1 MDERRDRYPRR
12 DETEGAYRRASSV
25 PLAGSGRARGAGGR
39 NMAGERLGRGLD
51 DGQRDHGARP
61 AREDQGTRL
70 VRDGRDARGGRHAR
84 DARDAWGSGDARGA
98 RDGRHARPR
107 DERAG
112 TQARR
117 GRHGRPTA
125 PHVLVPRPGRRQLD
139 GRAYQLGQGRG
150 RGLSGVGTGRGG
162 LLGTALPVSPRSLVT
177 LAGGVCALVLVS
189 LVVRCALL
197 PGPARAYNG
206 SGGMEGLPLFSDA
219 EDAVF
224 AASLLL
230 PDELTPILPGSPT
243 ISGTTASG
251 GSVLQELTDA
261 THAIEQAGFAVG
273 YAMLDLSTGVSVS
286 YNADA
291 QFYSASSIK
300 GPYVTSVVR
309 YELGDSAQSSEG
321 SRISAIIESSDN
333 AAYSNMRDAYGNS
346 SFAALVD
353 ASGAAQMPSHGATS
367 AVAKAAAAQ
376 SGASIADNKYEF
388 FTPNQMLAL
397 WQQCYEFLSSGKPG
411 ASWLA
416 GIFETPETS
425 AIRVTAG
432 TLGTTWSKAGW
443 YPAGDAGFGTTVDA
457 GVVRTSTG
465 DVLVSVMTT
474 EPENFAAIESVLSPL
489 LALRS
494 TLA

>member
-1 MDERRDRYPRR
+1 M
-12 DETEGAYRRASSV
+12 
-25 PLAGSGRARGAGGR
+25 
-39 NMAGERLGRGLD
+39 
-51 DGQRDHGARP
+51 
-61 AREDQGTRL
+61 
-70 VRDGRDARGGRHAR
+70 
-84 DARDAWGSGDARGA
+84 
-98 RDGRHARPR
+98 
-107 DERAG
+107 
-112 TQARR
+112 
-117 GRHGRPTA
+117 
-125 PHVLVPRPGRRQLD
+125 PRPGRRQLD

-150 RGLSGVGTGRGG
+150 RGLSGVGTRRGG
-162 LLGTALPVSPRSLVT
+162 PLGAALPVSPRSLVT

-189 LVVRCALL
+189 LVVHCALL

-261 THAIEQAGFAVG
+261 THVIEQAGFAVG

-376 SGASIADNKYEF
+376 SGASITDNKYEF

-397 WQQCYEFLSSGKPG
+397 WQQCYEFLSSGEPG

-416 GIFETPETS
+416 SVFETPETS

>member
-12 DETEGAYRRASSV
+12 DETEDTYRRASSV

-39 NMAGERLGRGLD
+39 YMADERQGRGRD
-51 DGQRDHGARP
+51 DGRRDHGARP
-61 AREDQGTRL
+61 VRESQGTRL
-70 VRDGRDARGGRHAR
+70 VRDGRDARGGR
-84 DARDAWGSGDARGA
+84 
-98 RDGRHARPR
+98 
-107 DERAG
+107 
-112 TQARR
+112 R
-117 GRHGRPTA
+117 GRHGRPPA
-125 PHVLVPRPGRRQLD
+125 PRGLVPRPGRRQLD

-150 RGLSGVGTGRGG
+150 RGLSGVGTRRGG
-162 LLGTALPVSPRSLVT
+162 PLGAALPVSPRSLVT

-189 LVVRCALL
+189 LVVHCALL

-206 SGGMEGLPLFSDA
+206 SGGMEGLPLFSGA

-261 THAIEQAGFAVG
+261 THVIEQAGFAVG

-300 GPYVTSVVR
+300 GPYITSVVR

-346 SFAALVD
+346 SFAALVN

-376 SGASIADNKYEF
+376 SGASITDNKYEF

-397 WQQCYEFLSSGKPG
+397 WQQCYEFLSSDEPG

-416 GIFETPETS
+416 SVFETPETS

-465 DVLVSVMTT
+465 NVLVSVMTT

>member
-39 NMAGERLGRGLD
+39 NMADERLGRGRD
-51 DGQRDHGARP
+51 DGRRDHGARP

-70 VRDGRDARGGRHAR
+70 VRDGRGARGGRHAR

-150 RGLSGVGTGRGG
+150 RGLSGVGTRRGG
-162 LLGTALPVSPRSLVT
+162 LHGAALPVSPRSLVT

-189 LVVRCALL
+189 LVVHCALL

-309 YELGDSAQSSEG
+309 YELGDSALSSEG

-346 SFAALVD
+346 SFAALVN

-376 SGASIADNKYEF
+376 SGASITDNKYEF

-397 WQQCYEFLSSGKPG
+397 WQQCYEFLSSDEPG

-416 GIFETPETS
+416 SVFETPETS

>member
-1 MDERRDRYPRR
+1 M
-12 DETEGAYRRASSV
+12 
-25 PLAGSGRARGAGGR
+25 
-39 NMAGERLGRGLD
+39 
-51 DGQRDHGARP
+51 
-61 AREDQGTRL
+61 
-70 VRDGRDARGGRHAR
+70 
-84 DARDAWGSGDARGA
+84 
-98 RDGRHARPR
+98 
-107 DERAG
+107 
-112 TQARR
+112 
-117 GRHGRPTA
+117 
-125 PHVLVPRPGRRQLD
+125 PRPGRRQLD

-197 PGPARAYNG
+197 PGPGRAYNG
-206 SGGMEGLPLFSDA
+206 SGGMEGLSLFSDA

-309 YELGDSAQSSEG
+309 YELGASAQSSEG

>member
-150 RGLSGVGTGRGG
+150 RGLSGVGTRRGG
-162 LLGTALPVSPRSLVT
+162 LLGAALPVSPRSLVT

>member
-1 MDERRDRYPRR
+1 M
-12 DETEGAYRRASSV
+12 
-25 PLAGSGRARGAGGR
+25 
-39 NMAGERLGRGLD
+39 
-51 DGQRDHGARP
+51 
-61 AREDQGTRL
+61 
-70 VRDGRDARGGRHAR
+70 
-84 DARDAWGSGDARGA
+84 
-98 RDGRHARPR
+98 
-107 DERAG
+107 
-112 TQARR
+112 
-117 GRHGRPTA
+117 
-125 PHVLVPRPGRRQLD
+125 
-139 GRAYQLGQGRG
+139 
-150 RGLSGVGTGRGG
+150 
-162 LLGTALPVSPRSLVT
+162 
-177 LAGGVCALVLVS
+177 LVS

-197 PGPARAYNG
+197 PGPGRAYNG
-206 SGGMEGLPLFSDA
+206 SGGMEGLLLFSDD

-416 GIFETPETS
+416 SVFETPETS

>member
-1 MDERRDRYPRR
+1 MDEQRDRYPRR
-12 DETEGAYRRASSV
+12 DETEGTYRRASSV

-39 NMAGERLGRGLD
+39 NMADERLGRGRD
-51 DGQRDHGARP
+51 DGRRDHGARP

-70 VRDGRDARGGRHAR
+70 VRDGRGARGGRHAR

-107 DERAG
+107 DERVGA
-112 TQARR
+112 QERR
-117 GRHGRPTA
+117 GRHGRPPA
-125 PHVLVPRPGRRQLD
+125 PRGLVPRPGRRQLD
-139 GRAYQLGQGRG
+139 GRASQLGQGRG
-150 RGLSGVGTGRGG
+150 RGLSGVGTRRGG
-162 LLGTALPVSPRSLVT
+162 PLGAVPPVSPRSLVT

-189 LVVRCALL
+189 LVVHCALL

-309 YELGDSAQSSEG
+309 YELGDSALSSEG

-346 SFAALVD
+346 SFAALVN

-376 SGASIADNKYEF
+376 SGASITDNKYEF

-397 WQQCYEFLSSGKPG
+397 WQQCYEFLSSDEPG

-416 GIFETPETS
+416 SVFETPETS

>member
-1 MDERRDRYPRR
+1 MDEQRDRYPRR
-12 DETEGAYRRASSV
+12 DETEGTYRRASSA

-39 NMAGERLGRGLD
+39 NMADERQGRGRD
-51 DGQRDHGARP
+51 DGRRDHGARP
-61 AREDQGTRL
+61 VRESQGTRL
-70 VRDGRDARGGRHAR
+70 VRDGRGARGGRHAR

-112 TQARR
+112 AQERR
-117 GRHGRPTA
+117 GRHGRPPA
-125 PHVLVPRPGRRQLD
+125 PRGVVPRPGRRQLD

-150 RGLSGVGTGRGG
+150 RGLSGVGTRRGG
-162 LLGTALPVSPRSLVT
+162 PLGAVPPVSPRSLVT

-189 LVVRCALL
+189 LVVHCALL
-197 PGPARAYNG
+197 PGHARAYNG

>member
-1 MDERRDRYPRR
+1 MDEQRDRYPRR
-12 DETEGAYRRASSV
+12 DETEGTCRRASSV

-39 NMAGERLGRGLD
+39 NMADERLGRGRD
-51 DGQRDHGARP
+51 DGRRDHGARP
-61 AREDQGTRL
+61 VRESQGTRL
-70 VRDGRDARGGRHAR
+70 VRDGRGARGGRHAR

-107 DERAG
+107 DERVGA
-112 TQARR
+112 QERR
-117 GRHGRPTA
+117 GRHGRPPA
-125 PHVLVPRPGRRQLD
+125 PRGLVPRPGRRQLD

-150 RGLSGVGTGRGG
+150 RGLSGVGTRRGG
-162 LLGTALPVSPRSLVT
+162 PLGAVPPVSPRSLVT
-177 LAGGVCALVLVS
+177 LAGGVCALALVS
-189 LVVRCALL
+189 LVVHCALL

-346 SFAALVD
+346 SFAALVN

-376 SGASIADNKYEF
+376 SGASITDNKYEF

-397 WQQCYEFLSSGKPG
+397 WQQCYEFLSSDEPG

-416 GIFETPETS
+416 SVFETPETS

>member
-39 NMAGERLGRGLD
+39 NMADERLGRGLD

-150 RGLSGVGTGRGG
+150 RGLSGVGTRRGG
-162 LLGTALPVSPRSLVT
+162 PLGAALPVSPRSLVT

>member
-12 DETEGAYRRASSV
+12 DETESAYRRASSV
-25 PLAGSGRARGAGGR
+25 PLAGSGRARGTGGR
-39 NMAGERLGRGLD
+39 YMADERLGRGRD
-51 DGQRDHGARP
+51 DGRRDHGARP

-70 VRDGRDARGGRHAR
+70 VRDGRDARGGRRAR

-98 RDGRHARPR
+98 RGGRHARPR
-107 DERAG
+107 DERVGA
-112 TQARR
+112 QERR
-117 GRHGRPTA
+117 GRHGRPPA
-125 PHVLVPRPGRRQLD
+125 PRGLVPRPGRRQLD

-150 RGLSGVGTGRGG
+150 RGLSGVGTRRGG
-162 LLGTALPVSPRSLVT
+162 PLGAALPVSPRSLVT

-189 LVVRCALL
+189 LVVHCALL
-197 PGPARAYNG
+197 PGPARANNG

-346 SFAALVD
+346 SFAALVN

-376 SGASIADNKYEF
+376 SGASITDNKYEF

-397 WQQCYEFLSSGKPG
+397 WQQCYEFLSSDEPG

-416 GIFETPETS
+416 SVFETPETS

>member
-1 MDERRDRYPRR
+1 M
-12 DETEGAYRRASSV
+12 
-25 PLAGSGRARGAGGR
+25 
-39 NMAGERLGRGLD
+39 
-51 DGQRDHGARP
+51 
-61 AREDQGTRL
+61 
-70 VRDGRDARGGRHAR
+70 
-84 DARDAWGSGDARGA
+84 
-98 RDGRHARPR
+98 
-107 DERAG
+107 
-112 TQARR
+112 
-117 GRHGRPTA
+117 
-125 PHVLVPRPGRRQLD
+125 PRPGRRQLD
-139 GRAYQLGQGRG
+139 GRASQLGQGRG
-150 RGLSGVGTGRGG
+150 RGLSGVGTRRGG
-162 LLGTALPVSPRSLVT
+162 PLGAALPVSPRSLVT

-189 LVVRCALL
+189 LVVHCALL

-261 THAIEQAGFAVG
+261 THVIEQAGFAVG

-346 SFAALVD
+346 SFAALVN

-376 SGASIADNKYEF
+376 SGASITDNKYEF

-397 WQQCYEFLSSGKPG
+397 WQQCYEFLSSDEPG

-416 GIFETPETS
+416 SVFETPETS

>member
-12 DETEGAYRRASSV
+12 DETEGTYRRASSV

-39 NMAGERLGRGLD
+39 NMADERLGHGRD
-51 DGQRDHGARP
+51 DGRRDHGARP

>member
-1 MDERRDRYPRR
+1 MDEQRDRYPRR
-12 DETEGAYRRASSV
+12 DETEGTYRRASSV

-39 NMAGERLGRGLD
+39 NMADERLGRGRD
-51 DGQRDHGARP
+51 DGRRDHGARP
-61 AREDQGTRL
+61 VRESQGTRL
-70 VRDGRDARGGRHAR
+70 VRDGRGARGGRHAR

-107 DERAG
+107 DERVGA
-112 TQARR
+112 QERR
-117 GRHGRPTA
+117 GRHGRPPA
-125 PHVLVPRPGRRQLD
+125 PRGLVPRPGRRQLD

-150 RGLSGVGTGRGG
+150 RGLSGVGTRRGG
-162 LLGTALPVSPRSLVT
+162 PLGAVPPVSPRSLVT

-189 LVVRCALL
+189 LVVHCALL

-309 YELGDSAQSSEG
+309 YELGDSALSSEG

-346 SFAALVD
+346 SFAALVN

-376 SGASIADNKYEF
+376 SGASITDNKYEF

-397 WQQCYEFLSSGKPG
+397 WQQCYEFLSSDEPG

-416 GIFETPETS
+416 SVFETPETS

>member
-12 DETEGAYRRASSV
+12 DETEGTYRRASSV

-39 NMAGERLGRGLD
+39 YMADERLGRGHD
-51 DGQRDHGARP
+51 DGRRDHGARP
-61 AREDQGTRL
+61 VRESQGTRL

-84 DARDAWGSGDARGA
+84 DARDAWGSGDARDA
-98 RDGRHARPR
+98 RGGRHARPR
-107 DERAG
+107 DERVGA
-112 TQARR
+112 QERR
-117 GRHGRPTA
+117 GRHGRPPA
-125 PHVLVPRPGRRQLD
+125 PRGLVPRPGRRQLD

-150 RGLSGVGTGRGG
+150 RGLSGVGTRRGG
-162 LLGTALPVSPRSLVT
+162 PLGAALPVSPRSLVT

-189 LVVRCALL
+189 LVVHCALL
-197 PGPARAYNG
+197 PGPARVYNG

-346 SFAALVD
+346 SFAALVN

-376 SGASIADNKYEF
+376 SGASITDNK
-388 FTPNQMLAL
+388 
-397 WQQCYEFLSSGKPG
+397 
-411 ASWLA
+411 
-416 GIFETPETS
+416 
-425 AIRVTAG
+425 
-432 TLGTTWSKAGW
+432 
-443 YPAGDAGFGTTVDA
+443 
-457 GVVRTSTG
+457 
-465 DVLVSVMTT
+465 
-474 EPENFAAIESVLSPL
+474 
-489 LALRS
+489 
-494 TLA
+494 

>member
-39 NMAGERLGRGLD
+39 NMADERLGRGLD

>member
-12 DETEGAYRRASSV
+12 DETEGTYRRASSV
-25 PLAGSGRARGAGGR
+25 PLAGSGQARGAGGR
-39 NMAGERLGRGLD
+39 YMADERQGRGRD
-51 DGQRDHGARP
+51 DGRRDHGARP
-61 AREDQGTRL
+61 AREDQGARL
-70 VRDGRDARGGRHAR
+70 VRDGRDARGSRHAR

-107 DERAG
+107 DERVGA
-112 TQARR
+112 QERR

-177 LAGGVCALVLVS
+177 LAGSVCALVLVS

-353 ASGAAQMPSHGATS
+353 ASGADQMPSHGATS
-367 AVAKAAAAQ
+367 AAAKAAAAQ